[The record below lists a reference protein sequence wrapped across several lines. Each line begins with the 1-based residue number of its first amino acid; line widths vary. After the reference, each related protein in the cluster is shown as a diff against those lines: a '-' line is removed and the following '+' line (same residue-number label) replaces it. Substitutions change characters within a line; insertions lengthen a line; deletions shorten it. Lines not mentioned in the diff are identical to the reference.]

1 MKVGLAVIAAALLPL
16 AALSAEVE
24 GVKLDDR
31 VRIAPDT
38 PELVLNGAGVRTRLF
53 FKVYVAGLYLAE
65 KRSAVPDVLALGGPK
80 RVLLAMLRE
89 LTAQQFTDALNEG
102 FAANN
107 PPADQARYKQ
117 PLAELTAV
125 MASLGQAK
133 KGDVI
138 ALEFVPGLGTRVVVN
153 DALRGKPIPDEG
165 FYRALLKVWLGEKP
179 VDADLKKGLLGQG

>member
-1 MKVGLAVIAAALLPL
+1 
-16 AALSAEVE
+16 VE